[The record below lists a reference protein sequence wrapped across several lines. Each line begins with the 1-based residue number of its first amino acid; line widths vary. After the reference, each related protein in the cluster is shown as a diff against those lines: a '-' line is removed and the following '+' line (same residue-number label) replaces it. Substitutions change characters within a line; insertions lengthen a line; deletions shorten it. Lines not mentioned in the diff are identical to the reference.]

1 MNTQDCNKE
10 IRKYTWL
17 SQGTN
22 LSPEEVAQLIQ
33 KYVETHKWL
42 INEKIP
48 FEISFEQA
56 VFSWHENVYQPLVRA
71 LFRSQLF
78 DIYQKQG
85 KNLFEAIQCVSD
97 AHYYANENQ
106 DIGSSGVGY
115 EEVCFRLLFSIK
127 GFWLQKI
134 RALLLGK

>member
-1 MNTQDCNKE
+1 MNSQDYSKE
-10 IRKYTWL
+10 IKKYGWL

-22 LSPEEVAQLIQ
+22 LTSGEVAQLIQ

-56 VFSWHENVYQPLVRA
+56 VFSWHENVYQPLVRT

-78 DIYQKQG
+78 DVYQKQG
-85 KNLFEAIQCVSD
+85 LTLFEAIQCISD

-106 DIGSSGVGY
+106 GIGSPGVGY
-115 EEVCFRLLFSIK
+115 EEVCSRLLFNVE

-134 RALLLGK
+134 RAVLLGR